1 MTEDINSS
9 ANIEWKQD
17 AASVSKNT
25 RATRRIDEKKINL
38 SNKKND
44 KLDIGLSKFGASSG
58 NLKKIRKKIK
68 DVFDED
74 DEEEND
80 FVFTHNPL
88 LFNNDYDSK
97 QSSLLESLNSDEK
110 QQLVSQQ
117 TIKNQTLQRSSK
129 KMGDILNAQKE
140 LKDSGIKKIDK
151 KLINDT
157 MINIAADEK
166 AFDVT
171 IQKQIKKTANIKIKD
186 SYSHQEIKDFVKGLD
201 KVQKSQDTFLENDK
215 KPFEKLNSDDFVN
228 IGKEK
233 NNQKVAQTII
243 EKTGRD
249 KKNKNNESIKEKDTK
264 AKKVQ
269 NKAPKVR

>member
-1 MTEDINSS
+1 
-9 ANIEWKQD
+9 
-17 AASVSKNT
+17 
-25 RATRRIDEKKINL
+25 
-38 SNKKND
+38 
-44 KLDIGLSKFGASSG
+44 
-58 NLKKIRKKIK
+58 
-68 DVFDED
+68 
-74 DEEEND
+74 
-80 FVFTHNPL
+80 
-88 LFNNDYDSK
+88 
-97 QSSLLESLNSDEK
+97 
-110 QQLVSQQ
+110 
-117 TIKNQTLQRSSK
+117 
-129 KMGDILNAQKE
+129 MGDILNAQKE

-201 KVQKSQDTFLENDK
+201 KVQKSQDTLLENDK

-249 KKNKNNESIKEKDTK
+249 KKNKNNESIKEKDKK